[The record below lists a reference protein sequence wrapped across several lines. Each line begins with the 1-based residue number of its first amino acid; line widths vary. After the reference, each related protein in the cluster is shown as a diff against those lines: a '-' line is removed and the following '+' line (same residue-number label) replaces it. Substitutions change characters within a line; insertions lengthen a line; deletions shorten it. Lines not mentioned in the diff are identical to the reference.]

1 MIEVKDATLG
11 YKQGRIQKEV
21 LHHLS
26 FTFDKGQLLCV
37 LGSNGV
43 GKTTLYRTML
53 GLLPLLGGQ
62 VLIDG
67 ENLSAMSAKSLAKK
81 IAYVPQYHNPPFP
94 YRVFDVVLMGRGAHV
109 SDVGTPSKED
119 YKIAEEM
126 LGKMGI
132 SYLRDEIYTQIS
144 GGERQLVL
152 IARALA
158 QQTDYLLMDEP
169 ASSLDFGNQVRVLK
183 EIRRLAEEGKGICL
197 TSHNPE
203 QVLLADRDVLAVAGD
218 GKYKAGAAS
227 EVITE
232 DLLREVYGLEASI
245 HEIQN
250 RKGKWMKSVL
260 PEL

>member
-11 YKQGRIQKEV
+11 YRQGRTAKEV

-26 FTFDKGQLLCV
+26 FTFEKGQLLCV

-62 VLIDG
+62 ILIDG
-67 ENLSAMSAKSLAKK
+67 ENLTEMSAKNLAKK

-126 LGKMGI
+126 LEKMGI
-132 SYLRDEIYTQIS
+132 SHLQDEIYTQIS

-183 EIRRLAEEGKGICL
+183 EIRKLVDEGKGICL

-218 GKYKAGAAS
+218 GKYKAGPAS

-232 DLLREVYGLEASI
+232 DLLRAVYGLEASI
-245 HEIQN
+245 HRIQN
-250 RKGKWMKSVL
+250 RKGEWMTSVL